1 LAEPLDHATIGAEG
15 DNQRE
20 GKGMAMSQV
29 LEPPVLPTPDLS
41 GADDPDPPLA
51 PGTRVEV
58 RKRLDG
64 DWARGF
70 EVLSASREGYRLRR
84 LSDGSELP
92 LLFHDDDVRK
102 EKKRGTWWY

>member
-1 LAEPLDHATIGAEG
+1 MAT
-15 DNQRE
+15 
-20 GKGMAMSQV
+20 SQV
-29 LEPPVLPTPDLS
+29 LEPPLRRPTDPASS
-41 GADDPDPPLA
+41 GLPDPVLA

-70 EVLSASREGYRLRR
+70 EVVNAGPEGYRVRR
-84 LSDGSELP
+84 LSDGAELP

>member
-1 LAEPLDHATIGAEG
+1 
-15 DNQRE
+15 
-20 GKGMAMSQV
+20 MSPV
-29 LEPPVLPTPDLS
+29 LETPAVDESDPAHDSHTEPV
-41 GADDPDPPLA
+41 LA

-70 EVLSASREGYRLRR
+70 EVISVDAEGYRLRR
-84 LSDGSELP
+84 LSDGGELP
-92 LLFHDDDVRK
+92 LRFHEDDVRK